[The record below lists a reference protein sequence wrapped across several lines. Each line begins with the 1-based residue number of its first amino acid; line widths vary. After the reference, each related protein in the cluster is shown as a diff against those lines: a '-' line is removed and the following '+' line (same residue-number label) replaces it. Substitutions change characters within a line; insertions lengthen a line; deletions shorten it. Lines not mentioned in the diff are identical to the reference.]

1 MVRLIIE
8 SHGAPLLW
16 LVYLAIYHI
25 FFLPRFDISLGE
37 RVKQDQED
45 TTKFWKVNAVIKYAP
60 EEKSLEVARYH
71 FGRTF
76 SELNPAKERGV
87 ISHLLE
93 MGFNRSRKIKPDRV
107 RKLSAGLIS
116 LIEKAKLADKAL
128 EVGFQVQITT
138 ESKTNFTEWKL
149 FVKIAESDCITTL
162 DRTAVYAEPEQ
173 AETLSLISVDP
184 FNSKLPEKIWVR
196 VVEHSESM
204 LASIISEGVLSFGM
218 ENQTTL
224 DEYFDLGVESEF
236 SSSRELLLPGPP
248 MEGC

>member
-1 MVRLIIE
+1 MI
-8 SHGAPLLW
+8 SLLW
-16 LVYLAIYHI
+16 LVYLARYHV
-25 FFLPRFDISLGE
+25 FFLPRFDTSIGE
-37 RVKQDQED
+37 TVKQDQED

-60 EEKSLEVARYH
+60 EEKSLEVAKYH

-87 ISHLLE
+87 ISHLLK
-93 MGFNRSRKIKPDRV
+93 MGFNRSEKPKPEKV
-107 RKLSAGLIS
+107 RKLSPGLIS
-116 LIEKAKLADKAL
+116 LIEKAGLADKAL

-138 ESKTNFTEWKL
+138 ESKINSSEWKQ
-149 FVKIAESDCITTL
+149 FVKIVESECITTAE
-162 DRTAVYAEPEQ
+162 RTAVYAEPEQ

-184 FNSKLPEKIWVR
+184 FNTKLPGKIWVR

-204 LASIISEGVLSFGM
+204 LASIISEGILSFGM
-218 ENQTTL
+218 QNQTTL

-236 SSSRELLLPGPP
+236 SCSRELLLPGPP